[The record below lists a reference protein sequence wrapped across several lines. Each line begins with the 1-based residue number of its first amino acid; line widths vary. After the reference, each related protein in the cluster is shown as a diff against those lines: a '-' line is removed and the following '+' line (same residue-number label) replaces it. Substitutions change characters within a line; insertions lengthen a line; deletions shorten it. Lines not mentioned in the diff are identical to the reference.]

1 MLLIPHLCH
10 ILGKIMLLE
19 SVLKTIRE
27 DNLLEET
34 RKAGD
39 VLLKGLKDAQI
50 KFPGL
55 VHSAR
60 GIGTYCA
67 INADTSARY
76 VQCVSSPF
84 VMFCDWPLPLG

>member
-1 MLLIPHLCH
+1 MQAQIVLNGTLLSCTLLAGKMMLL
-10 ILGKIMLLE
+10 G
-19 SVLKTIRE
+19 SVLETIKE

-39 VLLKGLKDAQI
+39 VLLAGLKDAQN

-67 INADTSARY
+67 INADTSAR
-76 VQCVSSPF
+76 
-84 VMFCDWPLPLG
+84 

>member
-1 MLLIPHLCH
+1 MLLDA
-10 ILGKIMLLE
+10 
-19 SVLKTIRE
+19 VLKTIIE

-34 RKAGD
+34 QRAGD
-39 VLLKGLKDAQI
+39 VLLAGLKDAQN

-67 INADTSARY
+67 INADTAER
-76 VQCVSSPF
+76 
-84 VMFCDWPLPLG
+84 

>member
-1 MLLIPHLCH
+1 MLLIPHLCCH

-39 VLLKGLKDAQI
+39 VLLKGLKDAQN

-76 VQCVSSPF
+76 VQCVSSP
-84 VMFCDWPLPLG
+84 

>member
-1 MLLIPHLCH
+1 
-10 ILGKIMLLE
+10 MLLE
-19 SVLKTIRE
+19 SVLKTIKD

-39 VLLKGLKDAQI
+39 VLLKGLKEAQD

-76 VQCVSSPF
+76 CTAVRLDFSLFRGPKNNSIR
-84 VMFCDWPLPLG
+84 G

>member
-1 MLLIPHLCH
+1 
-10 ILGKIMLLE
+10 MLLE
-19 SVLKTIRE
+19 SVLKTIKE

-39 VLLKGLKDAQI
+39 VLLKGLKEAQD

-76 VQCVSSPF
+76 DMGRFFSVTTDYRNMYPTPYLRC
-84 VMFCDWPLPLG
+84 ML

>member
-1 MLLIPHLCH
+1 
-10 ILGKIMLLE
+10 MLLE
-19 SVLKTIRE
+19 SVLKTIKE

-39 VLLKGLKDAQI
+39 VLLKGLKEAQD

-76 VQCVSSPF
+76 DSCYVHEIQANINLKSCPRTGATPS
-84 VMFCDWPLPLG
+84 

>member
-1 MLLIPHLCH
+1 MMLL
-10 ILGKIMLLE
+10 G
-19 SVLKTIRE
+19 SVLETIKE

-39 VLLKGLKDAQI
+39 VLLAGLKDAQK

-67 INADTSARY
+67 INADTSAR
-76 VQCVSSPF
+76 
-84 VMFCDWPLPLG
+84 